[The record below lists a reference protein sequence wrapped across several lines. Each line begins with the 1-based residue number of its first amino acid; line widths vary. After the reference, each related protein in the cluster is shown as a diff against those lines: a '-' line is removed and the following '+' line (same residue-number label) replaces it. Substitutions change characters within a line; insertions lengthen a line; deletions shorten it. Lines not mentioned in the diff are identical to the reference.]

1 VSQEGNADV
10 PAEFRAALDS
20 LRAHRVRPEVRLAE
34 VPAPSRIAPYA
45 VALSG
50 ELPAGPGGS
59 RGDADGPEDLAT
71 GRFVALYDPAGQEAW
86 DGTFRLVTLVRAHLD
101 AELGND
107 PLLAEVAWTWLLD
120 SLAEEGASA
129 RALSGTVT
137 RVLSQ
142 SFGSLQRHPDEVEVE
157 IRASWTPAGS
167 DLGPHVRA
175 WASLLCTS
183 AGMPPLPE
191 GVTALSPRR

>member
-1 VSQEGNADV
+1 VSQEVNTQV
-10 PAEFRAALDS
+10 PAQFLAALDS
-20 LRAHRVRPEVRLAE
+20 LRNHRVRPEVHLTE
-34 VPAPSRIAPYA
+34 VPAPARIAPYS

-50 ELPAGPGGS
+50 ELPAGPGGAL
-59 RGDADGPEDLAT
+59 DDHAELAT

-86 DGTFRLVTLVRAHLD
+86 DGTFRIVTLVRAHLD

-120 SLAEEGASA
+120 SLAAEGAPA

-137 RVLSQ
+137 RILSQ
-142 SFGSLQRHPDEVEVE
+142 SFGSLETHPDDVEVE
-157 IRASWTPAGS
+157 IRASWSPPGS
-167 DLGPHVRA
+167 DLGPHIRA
-175 WASLLCTS
+175 WGALLCTS

-191 GVTALSPRR
+191 GVTSLGLRR

>member
-1 VSQEGNADV
+1 VSQEVNAQV
-10 PAEFRAALDS
+10 PAQFLAALDS
-20 LRAHRVRPEVRLAE
+20 LRNHRVRPEVHLTE
-34 VPAPSRIAPYA
+34 VPAPARIAPFS

-50 ELPAGPGGS
+50 ELPAGPGGAL
-59 RGDADGPEDLAT
+59 DDHAELAT

-86 DGTFRLVTLVRAHLD
+86 DGTFRIVTLVRAHLD

-120 SLAEEGASA
+120 SLAAEGAPA

-137 RVLSQ
+137 RILSQ
-142 SFGSLQRHPDEVEVE
+142 SFGSLETHPDDVEVE
-157 IRASWTPAGS
+157 IRASWSPPGS
-167 DLGPHVRA
+167 DLGPHIRA
-175 WASLLCTS
+175 WGALLCAS

-191 GVTALSPRR
+191 GVTSLGLRR

>member
-1 VSQEGNADV
+1 MSQEVNAQV
-10 PAEFRAALDS
+10 PAQFLAALDS
-20 LRAHRVRPEVRLAE
+20 LRNHRVRPEVHLTE
-34 VPAPSRIAPYA
+34 VPAPARIAPYS

-50 ELPAGPGGS
+50 ELPAGAGGAL
-59 RGDADGPEDLAT
+59 DDHAELAT

-86 DGTFRLVTLVRAHLD
+86 DGTFRIVTLVRAHLD

-120 SLAEEGASA
+120 SLAAEGAPA

-137 RVLSQ
+137 RILSQ
-142 SFGSLQRHPDEVEVE
+142 SFGSLETHPDDVEVE
-157 IRASWTPAGS
+157 IRASWSPPGS
-167 DLGPHVRA
+167 DLGPHIRA
-175 WASLLCTS
+175 WGALLCTS

-191 GVTALSPRR
+191 GVTSLGLRR

>member
-1 VSQEGNADV
+1 VSQEVNAEV
-10 PAEFRAALDS
+10 PAPFRAALDS
-20 LRAHRVRPEVRLAE
+20 LRDHRVRPEVHLTE
-34 VPAPSRIAPYA
+34 VPAPARIAPYS

-50 ELPAGPGGS
+50 ELPAGPG
-59 RGDADGPEDLAT
+59 DALDELDGHPELAT

-86 DGTFRLVTLVRAHLD
+86 DGTFRIVTLVRAHLD

-120 SLAEEGASA
+120 SLAAEGAAA

-142 SFGSLQRHPDEVEVE
+142 SFGSLETHPDDVEVE

-167 DLGPHVRA
+167 DLGPHIRA
-175 WASLLCTS
+175 WGALLCTS

-191 GVTALSPRR
+191 GVTSLGLRH

>member
-1 VSQEGNADV
+1 MSQEGSAEV

-20 LRAHRVRPEVRLAE
+20 LRDHRVRPEVHLTE
-34 VPAPSRIAPYA
+34 VPAPARIAPYA

-50 ELPAGPGGS
+50 ELPASHGGPFDGL
-59 RGDADGPEDLAT
+59 DGPTDLAT
-71 GRFVALYDPAGQEAW
+71 GRFVCLHDPAGQEAW

-107 PLLAEVAWTWLLD
+107 PLLAEVAWSWLLD
-120 SLAEEGASA
+120 SLAAEGASA

-142 SFGSLQRHPDEVEVE
+142 SFGSLAGHPDDVEVE
-157 IRASWTPAGS
+157 IRASWTPAGC

-175 WASLLCTS
+175 WAALLCTS
-183 AGMPPLPE
+183 AGMSPLPE
-191 GVTALSPRR
+191 GVTALGLRR

>member
-1 VSQEGNADV
+1 VSQEVNAQV
-10 PAEFRAALDS
+10 PAQFLAALDS
-20 LRAHRVRPEVRLAE
+20 LRNHRVRPEVHLTE
-34 VPAPSRIAPYA
+34 VPAPARIAPYS

-50 ELPAGPGGS
+50 ELPAGPGGAL
-59 RGDADGPEDLAT
+59 DDHAELAT

-86 DGTFRLVTLVRAHLD
+86 DGTFRIVTLVRAHLD

-120 SLAEEGASA
+120 SLAAEGAPA

-137 RVLSQ
+137 RILSQ
-142 SFGSLQRHPDEVEVE
+142 SFGSLETHPDDVEVE
-157 IRASWTPAGS
+157 IRASWSPPGS
-167 DLGPHVRA
+167 DLGPHIRA
-175 WASLLCTS
+175 WGALLCTS

-191 GVTALSPRR
+191 GVTSLGLRR

>member
-1 VSQEGNADV
+1 MSQEVNAQV
-10 PAEFRAALDS
+10 PAQFLAALDS
-20 LRAHRVRPEVRLAE
+20 LRNHRVRPEVHLTE
-34 VPAPSRIAPYA
+34 VPAPARIAPFS

-50 ELPAGPGGS
+50 ELPAGPGGAL
-59 RGDADGPEDLAT
+59 DDHAELAT

-86 DGTFRLVTLVRAHLD
+86 DGTFRIVTLVRAHLD

-120 SLAEEGASA
+120 SLAAEGAPA

-137 RVLSQ
+137 RILSQ
-142 SFGSLQRHPDEVEVE
+142 SFGSLETHPDDVEVE
-157 IRASWTPAGS
+157 IRASWSPPGS
-167 DLGPHVRA
+167 DLGPHIRA
-175 WASLLCTS
+175 WGALLCTS

-191 GVTALSPRR
+191 GVTSLGLRR

>member
-1 VSQEGNADV
+1 VSQEVNAQV
-10 PAEFRAALDS
+10 PAQFLAALDS
-20 LRAHRVRPEVRLAE
+20 LRNHRVRPEVHLTE
-34 VPAPSRIAPYA
+34 VPAPARIAPYS

-50 ELPAGPGGS
+50 ELPAGPGGAL
-59 RGDADGPEDLAT
+59 DDHAELAT

-86 DGTFRLVTLVRAHLD
+86 DGTFRIVTLVRAHLD

-120 SLAEEGASA
+120 SLAAEGAPA

-137 RVLSQ
+137 RILSQ
-142 SFGSLQRHPDEVEVE
+142 SFGSLENHPDDVEVE
-157 IRASWTPAGS
+157 IRASWSPPGS
-167 DLGPHVRA
+167 DLGPHIRA
-175 WASLLCTS
+175 WGALLCTS

-191 GVTALSPRR
+191 GVTSLGLRR

>member
-1 VSQEGNADV
+1 MSQEVNAQV
-10 PAEFRAALDS
+10 PAQFVAALDS
-20 LRAHRVRPEVRLAE
+20 LRNHRVRPEVHLTE
-34 VPAPSRIAPYA
+34 VPAPARIAPYS

-50 ELPAGPGGS
+50 ELPAGPGGAL
-59 RGDADGPEDLAT
+59 DDHAELAT

-86 DGTFRLVTLVRAHLD
+86 DGTFRIVTLVRAHLD

-120 SLAEEGASA
+120 SLAAEGAPA

-137 RVLSQ
+137 RILSQ
-142 SFGSLQRHPDEVEVE
+142 SFGSLETHPDDVEVE
-157 IRASWTPAGS
+157 IRASWSPPGS
-167 DLGPHVRA
+167 DLGPHIRA
-175 WASLLCTS
+175 WGVLLCTS

-191 GVTALSPRR
+191 GVTSLGLRR

>member
-1 VSQEGNADV
+1 MSQEVNAQV
-10 PAEFRAALDS
+10 PAQFLAALDS
-20 LRAHRVRPEVRLAE
+20 LRNHRVRPEVHLTE
-34 VPAPSRIAPYA
+34 VPAPARIAPYS

-50 ELPAGPGGS
+50 ELPAVPGGAL
-59 RGDADGPEDLAT
+59 DDHAELAT

-86 DGTFRLVTLVRAHLD
+86 DGTFRIVTLVRAHLD

-120 SLAEEGASA
+120 SLAAEGAPA

-137 RVLSQ
+137 RILSQ
-142 SFGSLQRHPDEVEVE
+142 SFGSLETHPDDVEVE
-157 IRASWTPAGS
+157 IRASWSPPGS
-167 DLGPHVRA
+167 DLGPHIRA
-175 WASLLCTS
+175 WGALLCTS

-191 GVTALSPRR
+191 GVTSLGLRR

>member
-1 VSQEGNADV
+1 VSQEANAEV
-10 PAEFRAALDS
+10 PAQFRAALDS
-20 LRAHRVRPEVRLAE
+20 LRDHRVRPEVRLVE
-34 VPAPSRIAPYA
+34 VPAPARIAPFS

-50 ELPAGPGGS
+50 ELPAGPGG
-59 RGDADGPEDLAT
+59 DLDDHTDLAT

-86 DGTFRLVTLVRAHLD
+86 DGTFRIVTLVRAHLE

-120 SLAEEGASA
+120 SLAAEGAPA

-142 SFGSLQRHPDEVEVE
+142 SFGSLETRPDDVEVE

-175 WASLLCTS
+175 WGALLCTS
-183 AGMPPLPE
+183 AGMPPLPA
-191 GVTALSPRR
+191 GVTALGLRR